1 MTIRAHKP
9 EFNFREKLKSL
20 DYSHVPYEKMP
31 AGSVI
36 QVTHGFTI
44 TQVEASMSSE
54 TSLGLSATIS
64 PKFASSKILVC
75 VNMAGCGTRNA
86 GTIWRSILKRDTT
99 DLTQLSSYTGYQMES
114 GAETYPSQQYLDSP
128 QTTSEI
134 TYAMYGVR
142 TTGTVNCYATHSNG
156 LDPRVRSTITLM
168 EIKQ

>member
-9 EFNFREKLKSL
+9 EFNFREKLKEL
-20 DYSHVPYEKMP
+20 DSAHVPYEKMP
-31 AGSVI
+31 PGSVI
-36 QVTHGFTI
+36 QVTYGFTI

-75 VNMAGCGTRNA
+75 VNMAGCGTRDADTLWN
-86 GTIWRSILKRDTT
+86 SILKRNSTN
-99 DLTQLSSYTGYQMES
+99 LSQLSSYTGYRTGS
-114 GAETYPSQQYLDSP
+114 GVETYPSQQYLDSP

-142 TTGTVNCYATHSNG
+142 AGGSANCYATHSNG
-156 LDPRVRSTITLM
+156 INPRLRSTITLM